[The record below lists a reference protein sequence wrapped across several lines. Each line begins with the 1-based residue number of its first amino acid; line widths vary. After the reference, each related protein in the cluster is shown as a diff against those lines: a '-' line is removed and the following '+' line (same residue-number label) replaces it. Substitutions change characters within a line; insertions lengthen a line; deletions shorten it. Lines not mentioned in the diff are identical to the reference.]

1 MKIKDKDV
9 MTTVKLNTEEILDI
23 IQALDYLV
31 TDSEYGL
38 GWKDRA
44 RGLKQQFGI
53 MYDNATKFRKALTLD
68 NIREK
73 SKTLRN
79 PMYDIMEDK
88 EDEWYENYKKDEFNN
103 REVCDD

>member
-9 MTTVKLNTEEILDI
+9 ITTVKLNAEEILDI

-53 MYDNATKFRKALTLD
+53 MYDNAIKFRKGK
-68 NIREK
+68 EK
-73 SKTLRN
+73 SSDSYNETLRN

-88 EDEWYENYKKDEFNN
+88 ENEWYEDYKKKEFDNC
-103 REVCDD
+103 EVCDD